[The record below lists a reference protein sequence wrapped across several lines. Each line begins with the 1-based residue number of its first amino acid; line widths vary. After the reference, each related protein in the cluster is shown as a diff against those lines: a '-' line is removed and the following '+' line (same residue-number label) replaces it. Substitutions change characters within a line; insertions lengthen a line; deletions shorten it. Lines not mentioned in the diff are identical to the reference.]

1 MSQVRSGVVAVATML
16 SLVAASPALA
26 ASASFASISNFT
38 VSVDTGLSS
47 FQASNPAI
55 SLSVDLK
62 DANGVTLLSDTRITS
77 SNDPLAVSNTS
88 SNATAQISGDD
99 FSTAVFLAKGNSDND
114 NRYNSIAYASLSFTL
129 GAHSSITFGA
139 LSSLSSHYEKGLGES
154 GYAGTYFEIR
164 DALPASSVQ
173 SDSLTYASDLLTTPL
188 STSFNNDTDATVTKM
203 LVIGAFVQGESF
215 PVTPVPEPETY
226 AMLLAGLGL
235 MGAVARRRQTK
246 IN

>member
-1 MSQVRSGVVAVATML
+1 MRFFRSGVLAAATVL
-16 SLVAASPALA
+16 AFSAASPALA

-38 VSVDTGLSS
+38 VSVDTGLGN
-47 FQASNPAI
+47 FQASNPVI
-55 SLSVDLK
+55 SLSVDLQ
-62 DANGVTLLSDTRITS
+62 DANGVTLFSDTRITS

-88 SNATAQISGDD
+88 SNATAQISGND
-99 FSTAVFLAKGNSDND
+99 FSTAIFLAKGNSEND

-129 GAHSSITFGA
+129 AAHSSITFGA

-188 STSFNNDTDATVTKM
+188 STSFSNDTDASVTKM
-203 LVIGAFVQGESF
+203 LVIGAFVQGEGA

-235 MGAVARRRQTK
+235 MGAVARRRK
-246 IN
+246 SK